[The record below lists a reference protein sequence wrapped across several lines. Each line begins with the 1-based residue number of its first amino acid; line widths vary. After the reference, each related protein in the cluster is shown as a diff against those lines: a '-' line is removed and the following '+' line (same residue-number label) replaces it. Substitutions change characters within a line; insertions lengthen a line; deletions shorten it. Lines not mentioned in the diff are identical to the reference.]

1 VGTLAERPA
10 TGRPGLV
17 THHWQIVEA
26 FTGMGS
32 GMQSMLAKGKCEDR
46 NKQLMLALPEK
57 SRREYVC
64 LPDTVDP
71 PGPKG
76 K

>member
-1 VGTLAERPA
+1 
-10 TGRPGLV
+10 
-17 THHWQIVEA
+17 
-26 FTGMGS
+26 MGS